1 MKVETEKEFL
11 LKQYKQT
18 FGTHYE
24 QSSLKH
30 LYEKVIIKAMIE
42 YAELKCKEQD
52 RNTRHNAAEMILF
65 KTAGSNNPVVNDIA
79 QKMHHEIMNLKSKTP
94 DFE

>member
-1 MKVETEKEFL
+1 MKAETAKEFL

-42 YAELKCKEQD
+42 YAESKCTEQ
-52 RNTRHNAAEMILF
+52 RQFCANYYIIRKANE
-65 KTAGSNNPVVNDIA
+65 KCNDTISF
-79 QKMHHEIMNLKSKTP
+79 EDIMNAPKP
-94 DFE
+94 DFK